1 MSTQVRGTANL
12 RDVAVLIDPPR
23 WPAHGRLW
31 SHLVSD
37 ADLDELH
44 AFADRVGLPRRAF
57 EGDHYDV
64 PAERYDRAVA
74 AGAEPVEGRVLL
86 SRLVAS
92 GLRVPKR
99 RGERVLSSRV
109 EADGTRVDVV
119 RSGLTPPPGAGV
131 LLDLVGPAVLLVR
144 VDGVWAL
151 PPQAWADGPAR
162 PLGVVRRRPPGTRS
176 PAWTHLRVVVGTA
189 RVPADATTRRVD
201 ADAPVEPD
209 GAPLDP
215 WVADAVLLAG
225 AV

>member
-1 MSTQVRGTANL
+1 M
-12 RDVAVLIDPPR
+12 AVLIDPPR

-37 ADLDELH
+37 TDLDELH

-64 PAERYDRAVA
+64 PAERYDQAVA

-144 VDGVWAL
+144 VDGAWGL

-162 PLGVVRRRPPGTRS
+162 PLGVVRRRPPGSRS
-176 PAWTHLRVVVGTA
+176 SAWTHLRVLAASV
-189 RVPADATTRRVD
+189 RVPAGATTRRV
-201 ADAPVEPD
+201 AVDAPVGPD

-215 WVADAVLLAG
+215 WVADAALLAG

>member
-1 MSTQVRGTANL
+1 M
-12 RDVAVLIDPPR
+12 LIDPPR

-64 PAERYDRAVA
+64 PAELYDQAVA

-109 EADGTRVDVV
+109 ETDGTRVDVV
-119 RSGLTPPPGAGV
+119 RSALAPPPGAGV
-131 LLDLVGPAVLLVR
+131 LLDVVGGSLLVVR
-144 VDGVWAL
+144 LDDAWEL

-162 PLGVVRRRPPGTRS
+162 PLGVVRRRPARS
-176 PAWTHLRVVVGTA
+176 GSSSWTHLRVLAATT
-189 RVPADATTRRVD
+189 RVPAGAATGRVD
-201 ADAPVEPD
+201 PD
-209 GAPLDP
+209 GPVGPDGVPLDP
-215 WVADAVLLAG
+215 WVADAALLAG

>member
-1 MSTQVRGTANL
+1 M
-12 RDVAVLIDPPR
+12 LIDPPR

-64 PAERYDRAVA
+64 PAERYDQAVA

-119 RSGLTPPPGAGV
+119 RSVLAPPPGAGV
-131 LLDLVGPAVLLVR
+131 LLDVVGGSLLVVHLR
-144 VDGVWAL
+144 EAWEL

-162 PLGVVRRRPPGTRS
+162 PLGVVRRRPPRS
-176 PAWTHLRVVVGTA
+176 RSSSWTHLRVLAATA
-189 RVPADATTRRVD
+189 RVPAGATTRRVVPD
-201 ADAPVEPD
+201 AAD

-215 WVADAVLLAG
+215 WVADAALLAG